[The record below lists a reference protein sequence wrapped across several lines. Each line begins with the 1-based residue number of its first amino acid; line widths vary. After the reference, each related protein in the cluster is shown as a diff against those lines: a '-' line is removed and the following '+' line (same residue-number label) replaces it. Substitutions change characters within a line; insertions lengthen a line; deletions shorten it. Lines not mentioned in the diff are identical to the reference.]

1 MPSLSKMRH
10 LSREHARRF
19 VVRRHMLAP
28 PRALPPSAESVLAV
42 ARRFGSLQFDPID
55 VPGARNHDLVLHARV
70 AGYER
75 AWCDGWLYGPERRLV
90 EVYNKSLNL
99 VPVDELPWHRLA
111 WERAAQ
117 RHATGILAEGR
128 TVARAVLD
136 RIAREGAAGT
146 AAVAKEHDAQVTGY
160 WGTPTSEGRAALDAL
175 FETGRIGIARR
186 DGNRKHFDLMER
198 LVPRDVLT
206 RVVPHEES
214 VRHRVLS
221 RHRAMGL
228 LGASGSAELW
238 VGIGDAAARRAATQ
252 RLVRDGALA
261 PVTVEGVRGERY
273 VLGDE
278 VALLDE
284 TAQPAT
290 TAPAATLVAPLDP
303 IVWDRKLLSALWDF
317 DYTWEIYTPVAKR
330 EYGCYVLPLLYGDR
344 FVGRIEPRFDRQHAT
359 LAVLDAWFEP
369 WFAERDD
376 DHFARSVAAALAA
389 LARFAG
395 AERVALPRRRTGF
408 WRRLRVHLP

>member
-1 MPSLSKMRH
+1 
-10 LSREHARRF
+10 
-19 VVRRHMLAP
+19 MLAP
-28 PRALPPSAESVLAV
+28 PRALAPSADSVLAV

-117 RHATGILAEGR
+117 RHAKGILAEER
-128 TVARAVLD
+128 TVAEAVLA
-136 RIAREGAAGT
+136 RITAEGSAGA
-146 AAVAKEHDAQVTGY
+146 AAVAKEHAAPVMGY
-160 WGTPTSEGRAALDAL
+160 WGTPTREGRAALDAL

-186 DGNRKHFDLMER
+186 DGNRKHYDLMER
-198 LVPRDVLT
+198 LVPRDLLS
-206 RVVPHEES
+206 RSVPRDEA

-238 VGIGDAAARRAATQ
+238 VGLGDAAARRAATQ
-252 RLVRDGALA
+252 RLVREGALV
-261 PVTVEGVRGERY
+261 PVAVEGVRGERY

-278 VALLDE
+278 VALIDE
-284 TAQPAT
+284 TALPT
-290 TAPAATLVAPLDP
+290 TTPPAATLVAPLDP
-303 IVWDRKLLSALWDF
+303 IVWDRKLLRALWDF

-330 EYGCYVLPLLYGDR
+330 AYGYYVLPLLYGER
-344 FVGRIEPRFDRQHAT
+344 FVGRIEPRFDRTDAT
-359 LAVLDAWFEP
+359 LTVLDAWFEA

-376 DHFARSVAAALAA
+376 DHFARSVAEALAG

-395 AERVALPRRRTGF
+395 ATRITLPKSRAGF